1 MLGNFLSIVTIDILS
16 SFFFVCF
23 VLFSFFWVFFVA
35 FFVLMNYKLKGRD
48 RAEASR
54 DFAAVALGIGSLYIN
69 TPCLPPCPPPPQL
82 LTPPYFC
89 QLSSQQAQFGSVTK
103 KENPTTWKRGANTCL
118 CFIVC
123 SFVCFKESYMTHSC
137 FLKNKPN
144 FSE

>member
-1 MLGNFLSIVTIDILS
+1 MLGNLLSVVTIDILS
-16 SFFFVCF
+16 PCFFFVF
-23 VLFSFFWVFFVA
+23 LVVLFFFL
-35 FFVLMNYKLKGRD
+35 LMNSKLKGRD

-54 DFAAVALGIGSLYIN
+54 DFAALALRIGSLHIN
-69 TPCLPPCPPPPQL
+69 TPCLPRPPSFLLSQL
-82 LTPPYFC
+82 LAPPHFC

-103 KENPTTWKRGANTCL
+103 KENPTTWKRGAHTCL